1 MIKLAPST
9 PELRERQSESL
20 CMCEGRLGLGT
31 ERGGLFG
38 DRVSSMIP
46 PGVSRYLVFDFR
58 KEARG

>member
-31 ERGGLFG
+31 ERGGFIWG
-38 DRVSSMIP
+38 SSEFYDTAW
-46 PGVSRYLVFDFR
+46 S
-58 KEARG
+58 